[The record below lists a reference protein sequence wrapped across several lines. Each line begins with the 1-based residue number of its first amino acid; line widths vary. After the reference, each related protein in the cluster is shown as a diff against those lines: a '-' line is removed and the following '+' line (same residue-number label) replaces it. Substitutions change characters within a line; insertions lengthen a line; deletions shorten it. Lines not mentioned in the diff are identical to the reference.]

1 MILMRHPVRGFLG
14 GLFIGL
20 GLGILVVIYG
30 AAPLGA
36 ATIVVLPILFAAVGL
51 AAAWVLPARRRPVAA
66 EHVTTTTPTDD
77 YRP

>member
-1 MILMRHPVRGFLG
+1 MTLRRHPIRGFLG

-36 ATIVVLPILFAAVGL
+36 ATIVVLPLLFAAVGL
-51 AAAWVLPARRRPVAA
+51 AAAWVLPARRVPATA
-66 EHVTTTTPTDD
+66 EQVTTTTPTDE